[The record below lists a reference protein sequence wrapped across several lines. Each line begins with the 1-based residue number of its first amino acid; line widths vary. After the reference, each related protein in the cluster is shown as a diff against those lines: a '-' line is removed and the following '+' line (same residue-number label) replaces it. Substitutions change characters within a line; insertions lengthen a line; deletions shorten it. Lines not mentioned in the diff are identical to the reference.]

1 MEANNLTIIP
11 PEGMETYQEG
21 NEIKFRPIKKGLTYK
36 DIARE
41 LFDSKDVWRIE
52 GYNIAKYNKP
62 STWDCTINCTS
73 KKQIEKLLAI
83 NKLMNIA
90 KYLNGNWKPN
100 WDNIEEDKFYIRY
113 NQASHTLQVGTASI
127 LYSDIVYFKS
137 EKLAQQAIEIL
148 GEETVKLALSTDW

>member
-1 MEANNLTIIP
+1 METNNLTIIP
-11 PEGMETYQEG
+11 PEGMEWYQDG
-21 NEIKFRPIKKGLTYK
+21 DKIKFRPIEKLTY
-36 DIARE
+36 DSIAYN
-41 LFDSKDVWRIE
+41 LFYRKSTYRINSLDAIIC
-52 GYNIAKYNKP
+52 GISNNYML
-62 STWDCTINCTS
+62 SQNCTS
-73 KKQIEKLLAI
+73 VKQAKKLLAI